1 MGGGHAQNPAVGE
14 RDVVWRDEVQSAV
27 EARREL
33 GPDYEDHIVDALVDS
48 IERRL
53 AEREQ
58 PSGFDPRMLPIALGS
73 LGLAIPLTA
82 VAASNVGLAAVIVV
96 WIGIVFVNLAAS
108 GTLRSRRRP
117 RR

>member
-1 MGGGHAQNPAVGE
+1 MP
-14 RDVVWRDEVQSAV
+14 DVVRREEVQSAL

-33 GPDYEDHIVDALVDS
+33 GPEYDDHIVDALVDK

-53 AEREQ
+53 EERR
-58 PSGFDPRMLPIALGS
+58 PHTGFDPRMLPIALGS

-82 VAASNVGLAAVIVV
+82 VASSNVGLPAVIVV
-96 WIGIVFVNLAAS
+96 WIGIVLVNLAAS
-108 GTLRSRRRP
+108 GTLRSGRRP

>member
-1 MGGGHAQNPAVGE
+1 MSLGQAQNPAVE
-14 RDVVWRDEVQSAV
+14 DRDVVRRDEVQSAV

-33 GPDYEDHIVDALVDS
+33 GPDYEDHIVDALVDK

-53 AEREQ
+53 AERQ

-82 VAASNVGLAAVIVV
+82 IAASNVGLAAVIVV

-108 GTLRSRRRP
+108 GTLRSGRRP